1 MRTRK
6 KIWFLYSLIPIVIAI
21 VVGIGIYTR
30 AFGMFSP
37 KEPYVKG
44 EPDSIALD
52 SVTDEGKNWIGEMGT
67 GAKPATSD
75 VPTCEGKKGTK
86 DNPFVILEIVAD
98 KAQQQMGYLAMDEN
112 ETKPLDVLQYG
123 IDTAAE
129 QKRSYVPGSSSIMG
143 QDNLKEIG
151 QWFCNWKY
159 SVYKIGK
166 KAEKESIP
174 YTEIAKLYN
183 VEITSNDL
191 EKAGVSTEAFDEQLQ
206 KGKTQ
211 KFSREVYDVPALI
224 KKYPDF
230 FEKDSD
236 KNTIRKPAKEDIN
249 NWSVKKKTEVVKE
262 AEEEIYKKTGYL
274 VAVEPGKGEFGFA
287 SESDASNFIF
297 TKMGTDADRWIYVEK
312 EEDLPE
318 GVLERYTNRTAQIG
332 QYGFWNN
339 ETNIGWT
346 DSTSELYNYDNNQNG
361 KEASALTGMM
371 LKLSDNSNLTSK
383 YVKSPQETK
392 DVYTFSYY
400 GLKNN
405 NVLKRQLFHFTTQE
419 AYDDFYMQVIC
430 MTPSELNAIGKKDT
444 KEKVDMIERA
454 DMFYLGSYD
463 SETNN
468 IANVYKLYY
477 KYVEN
482 QKDYQYDSSKVAEF
496 MDEDLDWNLCF
507 KLIYRLCNNKNLPL
521 VMTNRLGNL
530 EKYGTADVKMYQSKK
545 TPNVTRKA
553 TLNNLAKLYIIASQ
567 FDLTAKKEEDES
579 YIRTFYDDILM
590 TGKLEQIVL
599 NDTAKTDAKTPADNT
614 GYYVRPKTIETDD
627 LTEKQKC
634 YYLWNSLTF
643 YPEADEMDALWSTD
657 SQCNINV
664 DKFVS
669 YGYNRSYFDVNDAS
683 NIFTSS
689 KMGMKAKGS
698 DGEHG
703 NVAIPQNANNENYS
717 TLLGNTENADVLN
730 VAMDTAFQIMN
741 NRPETVNNLVVK
753 ALKQAK
759 KYVKL
764 ADDSVLI
771 DYSSDRSY
779 TSETSY
785 LKVQIHDNNNTEDG
799 LVTKISLKNESG
811 ETAPG
816 SNLILYTTK
825 DMTTACEK
833 TTYSGKTGYQV
844 KTSAPLI
851 AYIPYSIKDWAKGYN
866 IIEFETV
873 GRTYSERK
881 KKTIMGSPVTSQI
894 TIGERTLFS
903 LE

>member
-6 KIWFLYSLIPIVIAI
+6 KICFLYSLIPIVIAI
-21 VVGIGIYTR
+21 VVGIGVYTR

-44 EPDSIALD
+44 KSDSIALD

-67 GAKPATSD
+67 GAKPATLD

-151 QWFCNWKY
+151 QWFCNWDY

-174 YTEIAKLYN
+174 YTEIAKLYQ
-183 VEITSNDL
+183 VEITSKDL

-230 FEKDSD
+230 FEKDSY

-249 NWSVKKKTEVVKE
+249 NWSVKKKTEVV
-262 AEEEIYKKTGYL
+262 
-274 VAVEPGKGEFGFA
+274 
-287 SESDASNFIF
+287 
-297 TKMGTDADRWIYVEK
+297 K

-392 DVYTFSYY
+392 EVYTFSYY

-419 AYDDFYMQVIC
+419 AYDDFHMQVIC

-521 VMTNRLGNL
+521 VTTNRLGNL
-530 EKYGTADVKMYQSKK
+530 EKYGTADVKMCQSKK

-590 TGKLEQIVL
+590 TGKLEQIAL
-599 NDTAKTDAKTPADNT
+599 NETAKTDAKTPADNT

-634 YYLWNSLTF
+634 YYLWNPLTF
-643 YPEADEMDALWSTD
+643 YPEADEMDALRSTD

-844 KTSAPLI
+844 KTSAPLT

>member
-6 KIWFLYSLIPIVIAI
+6 KICFLYSLIPIVIAI
-21 VVGIGIYTR
+21 VVGIGVYTR

-44 EPDSIALD
+44 KSDSIALD

-67 GAKPATSD
+67 GAKPATLD

-151 QWFCNWKY
+151 QWFCNWDY

-174 YTEIAKLYN
+174 YTEIAKLYQ
-183 VEITSNDL
+183 VEITSKDL

-230 FEKDSD
+230 FEKDSY

-249 NWSVKKKTEVVKE
+249 NWSVKKKMEVV
-262 AEEEIYKKTGYL
+262 
-274 VAVEPGKGEFGFA
+274 
-287 SESDASNFIF
+287 
-297 TKMGTDADRWIYVEK
+297 K

-346 DSTSELYNYDNNQNG
+346 SPSELYNYDNNQNG

-392 DVYTFSYY
+392 EVYTFSYY

-405 NVLKRQLFHFTTQE
+405 NVLKRQLFHFATQE
-419 AYDDFYMQVIC
+419 AYDDFHMQVIC

-521 VMTNRLGNL
+521 VTTNRLGNL

-590 TGKLEQIVL
+590 TGKLEQIAL
-599 NDTAKTDAKTPADNT
+599 NETAKTDAKTPADNT

-634 YYLWNSLTF
+634 YYLWNPLTF

-799 LVTKISLKNESG
+799 LVTKVSLKNESG

-844 KTSAPLI
+844 KTSAPLT

>member
-6 KIWFLYSLIPIVIAI
+6 KICFLYSLIPIVIAI
-21 VVGIGIYTR
+21 VVGIGVYTR

-44 EPDSIALD
+44 KSDSIALD

-67 GAKPATSD
+67 GAKPATLD

-98 KAQQQMGYLAMDEN
+98 RAQQQMGYLAMDEN

-151 QWFCNWKY
+151 QWFCNWDY

-174 YTEIAKLYN
+174 YTEIAKLYQ
-183 VEITSNDL
+183 VEITSKDL

-230 FEKDSD
+230 FEKDSY

-249 NWSVKKKTEVVKE
+249 NWSVKKKTEVV
-262 AEEEIYKKTGYL
+262 
-274 VAVEPGKGEFGFA
+274 
-287 SESDASNFIF
+287 
-297 TKMGTDADRWIYVEK
+297 K

-392 DVYTFSYY
+392 EVYTFSYY

-419 AYDDFYMQVIC
+419 AYDDFHMQVIC

-521 VMTNRLGNL
+521 VTTNRLGNL

-545 TPNVTRKA
+545 MPNVTRKA

-590 TGKLEQIVL
+590 TGKLEQIAL
-599 NDTAKTDAKTPADNT
+599 NETAKTDAKTPADNT

-634 YYLWNSLTF
+634 YYLWNPLTF

-844 KTSAPLI
+844 KTSAPLT

>member
-6 KIWFLYSLIPIVIAI
+6 KICFLYSLIPIVIAI
-21 VVGIGIYTR
+21 VVGIGVYTR

-44 EPDSIALD
+44 KSDSIALD

-67 GAKPATSD
+67 GAKPATLD

-151 QWFCNWKY
+151 QWFCNWDY

-174 YTEIAKLYN
+174 YTEIAKLYQ
-183 VEITSNDL
+183 VEITSKDL

-262 AEEEIYKKTGYL
+262 
-274 VAVEPGKGEFGFA
+274 
-287 SESDASNFIF
+287 
-297 TKMGTDADRWIYVEK
+297 
-312 EEDLPE
+312 EDLLE

-371 LKLSDNSNLTSK
+371 LKLSGNSNLTSK

-392 DVYTFSYY
+392 EVYTFSYY

-419 AYDDFYMQVIC
+419 AYDDFHMQVIC

-521 VMTNRLGNL
+521 VTTNRLGNL

-590 TGKLEQIVL
+590 TGKLEQIAL
-599 NDTAKTDAKTPADNT
+599 NETAKTDAKTPADNT

-634 YYLWNSLTF
+634 YYLWNPLTF

-844 KTSAPLI
+844 KTSAPLT

>member
-6 KIWFLYSLIPIVIAI
+6 KICFLYSLIPIVIAI
-21 VVGIGIYTR
+21 VVGIGVYTR

-44 EPDSIALD
+44 KSDSIALD

-67 GAKPATSD
+67 GAKPATLD

-151 QWFCNWKY
+151 QWFCNWDY

-174 YTEIAKLYN
+174 YTEIAKLYQ
-183 VEITSNDL
+183 VEITSKDL

-230 FEKDSD
+230 FEKDSY

-262 AEEEIYKKTGYL
+262 
-274 VAVEPGKGEFGFA
+274 
-287 SESDASNFIF
+287 
-297 TKMGTDADRWIYVEK
+297 
-312 EEDLPE
+312 EDLLE

-346 DSTSELYNYDNNQNG
+346 SPSELYNYDNNQNG

-383 YVKSPQETK
+383 YVKSSQETK
-392 DVYTFSYY
+392 EVYTFSYY

-419 AYDDFYMQVIC
+419 AYDDFHMQVIC

-521 VMTNRLGNL
+521 VTTNRLGNL

-590 TGKLEQIVL
+590 TGKLEQIAL
-599 NDTAKTDAKTPADNT
+599 NETAKTDAKTPADNT

-634 YYLWNSLTF
+634 YYLWNPLTF

-844 KTSAPLI
+844 KTSAPLT

>member
-6 KIWFLYSLIPIVIAI
+6 KICFLYSLIPIVIAI
-21 VVGIGIYTR
+21 VVGIGVYTR

-44 EPDSIALD
+44 KSDSIALD

-67 GAKPATSD
+67 GAKPATLD

-151 QWFCNWKY
+151 QWFCNWDY

-174 YTEIAKLYN
+174 YTEIAKLYQ
-183 VEITSNDL
+183 VEITSKDL

-230 FEKDSD
+230 FEKDSY

-249 NWSVKKKTEVVKE
+249 NWSVKKKMEVV
-262 AEEEIYKKTGYL
+262 
-274 VAVEPGKGEFGFA
+274 
-287 SESDASNFIF
+287 
-297 TKMGTDADRWIYVEK
+297 K

-346 DSTSELYNYDNNQNG
+346 SPSELYNYDNNQNG

-392 DVYTFSYY
+392 EVYTFSYY

-419 AYDDFYMQVIC
+419 AYDDFHMQVIC

-463 SETNN
+463 SETDN

-599 NDTAKTDAKTPADNT
+599 NETAKTDAKTPADNT

-634 YYLWNSLTF
+634 YYLWNPLTF

-844 KTSAPLI
+844 KTSAPLT

>member
-6 KIWFLYSLIPIVIAI
+6 KICFLYSLIPIVIAI
-21 VVGIGIYTR
+21 VVGIGVYTR

-44 EPDSIALD
+44 KSDSIALD

-67 GAKPATSD
+67 GAKPATLD

-151 QWFCNWKY
+151 QWFCNWDY

-166 KAEKESIP
+166 KAEKESIH
-174 YTEIAKLYN
+174 YTEIAKLYQ
-183 VEITSNDL
+183 VEITSKDL

-230 FEKDSD
+230 FEKDSY

-249 NWSVKKKTEVVKE
+249 NWSVKKKTEVV
-262 AEEEIYKKTGYL
+262 
-274 VAVEPGKGEFGFA
+274 
-287 SESDASNFIF
+287 
-297 TKMGTDADRWIYVEK
+297 K

-392 DVYTFSYY
+392 EVYTFSYY

-419 AYDDFYMQVIC
+419 AYDDFHMQVIC

-521 VMTNRLGNL
+521 VTTNRLGNL

-545 TPNVTRKA
+545 MPNVTRKA

-590 TGKLEQIVL
+590 TGKLEQIAL
-599 NDTAKTDAKTPADNT
+599 NETAKTDAKTPADNT

-634 YYLWNSLTF
+634 YYLWNPLTF

-811 ETAPG
+811 ETASG

-844 KTSAPLI
+844 KTSAPLT